1 MNVSEIIQSAAV
13 PPSSDSN
20 PFEVRF
26 FNVAFP
32 TRISRGKDLCALFCR
47 QTLRN
52 RLIFLPYSGIS
63 CDYVVYYLN
72 STANMWQKMGPGLLC

>member
-20 PFEVRF
+20 PFEERF
-26 FNVAFP
+26 FNVVFP
-32 TRISRGKDLCALFCR
+32 TQITRGKDLCALFCR

-52 RLIFLPYSGIS
+52 RVIY
-63 CDYVVYYLN
+63 
-72 STANMWQKMGPGLLC
+72 